1 MRICDLPEFINRT
14 KLLTCTPDE
23 TVYGAVVAMANKR
36 CGAIVIT
43 DDGKPDGKLLGIF
56 TERDLLGRVV
66 AHGEDIETASVAIYM
81 TKTIETASPK
91 DSAVLSMGRMS
102 HGRFRHLPVVDEQN
116 NLLGMVSQ
124 GDFMAFALRDKLKE
138 AS

>member
-1 MRICDLPEFINRT
+1 MRICDLPEFVNRT
-14 KLLTCTPDE
+14 KLLTCKPDE

-36 CGAIVIT
+36 CGAIVVT
-43 DDGKPDGKLLGIF
+43 ENGQHDGKLVGIF

-66 AHGEDIETASVAIYM
+66 AHGEDIETVTVAQFM
-81 TKTIETASPK
+81 TSNIETASPK

-102 HGRFRHLPVVDEQN
+102 HGRFRHLPIVDEEH

-124 GDFMAFALRDKLKE
+124 GDFVAFTLREKLKE
-138 AS
+138 AG